1 MNSSLLPLAR
11 WLVLLG
17 VALIVIG
24 GLIFLAA
31 RLGINFGRLPG
42 DIRIERQNFTCV
54 FALGT
59 SILLSIVLTLVINL
73 LARWL
78 NK

>member
-24 GLIFLAA
+24 GLILLAA